1 MPRPGDSSERGATRR
16 FTMIVCP
23 LLLDELAEVL
33 ARPKFERWASE
44 DRGPAYVA
52 GFAARSDHQP
62 DPVDVPR
69 SVRDPNDDYL
79 VPLARATGAD
89 ALVSVDRDLLDASVE
104 DLDICTP
111 AAFLERL
118 AGV

>member
-1 MPRPGDSSERGATRR
+1 VTAAVVDPSVLVSAFLGRADAAPGQLVRAWRDAH

-52 GFAARSDHQP
+52 GSPRAAITNPIRSISP
-62 DPVDVPR
+62 
-69 SVRDPNDDYL
+69 
-79 VPLARATGAD
+79 
-89 ALVSVDRDLLDASVE
+89 
-104 DLDICTP
+104 
-111 AAFLERL
+111 
-118 AGV
+118 